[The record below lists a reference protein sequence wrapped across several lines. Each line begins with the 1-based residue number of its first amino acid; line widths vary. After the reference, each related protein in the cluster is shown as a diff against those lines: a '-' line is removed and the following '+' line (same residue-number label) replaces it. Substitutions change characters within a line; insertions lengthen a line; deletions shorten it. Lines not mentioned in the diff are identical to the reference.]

1 MLELAEDLRRWCT
14 QGRDF
19 AVASV
24 VAVTGSAPA
33 LPGSSLVVDSLG
45 AVVGSVSTTCVEA
58 SVYDLCRQSL
68 VEGATLRADF
78 SSVPGDPFAVAPLCG
93 GTVEVLVTPMPA
105 SSPGRQ
111 VLRTALEEAVHGKA
125 VALVQELAGASSPSY
140 DAGLLLVRA
149 DGSHLGELAGGG
161 PRTGA
166 LVRAA
171 VERLAAGR
179 PGSVTAGSDG
189 TAGPSAFA
197 DVRQARPRLI
207 VFGSGAPAPAL
218 VRAGALLGYHTTVCD
233 ARPVFTTHERF
244 PEADEVVV
252 DWPHR
257 YLASTTVDERTVLCL
272 LTHDSKVET
281 PLLQLALRLPVA
293 YVGAMGSRS
302 THAERL
308 RLLRESG
315 ASDASLAV
323 LRGPIG
329 LDLGGRTAEETA
341 LSVMAEI
348 VAVRHGGSGAPL
360 SHGRGAIHRP
370 APERAPDLADW
381 NDSLPRAAS

>member
-1 MLELAEDLRRWCT
+1 MLELAEDLRRWCA

-19 AVASV
+19 ALATV

-33 LPGSSLVVDSLG
+33 LPGSSLAVDG
-45 AVVGSVSTTCVEA
+45 RGTVVGSVSTTCVEA

-68 VEGATLRADF
+68 AEGVTLRADF
-78 SSVPGDPFAVAPLCG
+78 GSVPDDPFAVAPLCG

-105 SSPGRQ
+105 SSPSRQ
-111 VLRTALEEAVHGKA
+111 VLRTALEEAAHGEA
-125 VALVQELAGASSPSY
+125 VALVQQLACVSGLSP

-149 DGSHLGELAGGG
+149 DGSHLGELTEGER
-161 PRTGA
+161 PTGA
-166 LVRAA
+166 VVRAA

-179 PGSVTAGSDG
+179 PGRLA
-189 TAGPSAFA
+189 AGPDDIASAFA
-197 DVRQARPRLI
+197 DVRQAPPRLI
-207 VFGSGAPAPAL
+207 VFGSGAPASAL
-218 VRAGALLGYHTTVCD
+218 VRTGALLGYRTTVCD
-233 ARPVFTTHERF
+233 ARPVFTTRERF

-257 YLASTTVDERTVLCL
+257 YLASTAVDERTVLCL
-272 LTHDSKVET
+272 VTHDSKVET

-293 YVGAMGSRS
+293 YVGAMGSRA

-315 ASDASLAV
+315 VPDECLAA

-360 SHGRGAIHRP
+360 SHGRGPIHPP
-370 APERAPDLADW
+370 APRRVPAPADR
-381 NDSLPRAAS
+381 NDSRPRAAS